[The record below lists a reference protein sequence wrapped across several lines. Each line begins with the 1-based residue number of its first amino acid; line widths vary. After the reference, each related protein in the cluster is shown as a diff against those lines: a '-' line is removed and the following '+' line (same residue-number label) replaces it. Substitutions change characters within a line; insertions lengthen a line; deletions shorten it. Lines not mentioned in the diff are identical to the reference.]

1 MGWYDGPFYMG
12 KVTLAAAIESM
23 FTRELARVAQETELL
38 LDALLPEVPD
48 NRLRSAMRYATL
60 GGGKRLRPFLVVQ
73 SAALF
78 DVSPQH
84 ALSAGAAL
92 ECLHCYSLVHDDL
105 PAMDNDS
112 IRRGRATV
120 HRHFDEATAILAGD
134 SLLTFAFEV
143 LCREATHP
151 KESVRLQLVLELSRA
166 AGESGMAGGQM
177 LDLMA
182 ESEPFRTLAAI
193 SDMQNRKTGALIR
206 FASEAGAMLAEADRG
221 PLARYGA
228 AIGLAFQ
235 ISDDVLDVEADPSR
249 LGKAT
254 QKDEAKGKAT
264 FVEFLGLEG
273 AKREAHRL
281 VEQAI
286 AALAVFGQKADMLR
300 ETAGFIV
307 SRRS

>member
-1 MGWYDGPFYMG
+1 
-12 KVTLAAAIESM
+12 
-23 FTRELARVAQETELL
+23 
-38 LDALLPEVPD
+38 
-48 NRLRSAMRYATL
+48 
-60 GGGKRLRPFLVVQ
+60 
-73 SAALF
+73 
-78 DVSPQH
+78 
-84 ALSAGAAL
+84 
-92 ECLHCYSLVHDDL
+92 
-105 PAMDNDS
+105 
-112 IRRGRATV
+112 
-120 HRHFDEATAILAGD
+120 
-134 SLLTFAFEV
+134 
-143 LCREATHP
+143 
-151 KESVRLQLVLELSRA
+151 
-166 AGESGMAGGQM
+166 M

>member
-1 MGWYDGPFYMG
+1 MG